1 MHLMGEII
9 DRIKIRKHP
18 SEAAEKY
25 FWVENECSTPV
36 EFGGE
41 KSLIEEIHESTVV
54 AGCESMALVVGLLA
68 NKRVISTIPP
78 WGVQCHLPHGG
89 IERLH
94 GIIGTYNLK

>member
-1 MHLMGEII
+1 MCEPIREHAEIMHGDPLHFGYDEKDAIKYFLKNMHLMGEII

-41 KSLIEEIHESTVV
+41 KASLKKYTNQQS
-54 AGCESMALVVGLLA
+54 LLDVRA
-68 NKRVISTIPP
+68 
-78 WGVQCHLPHGG
+78 WL
-89 IERLH
+89 
-94 GIIGTYNLK
+94 

>member
-1 MHLMGEII
+1 
-9 DRIKIRKHP
+9 
-18 SEAAEKY
+18 
-25 FWVENECSTPV
+25 
-36 EFGGE
+36 
-41 KSLIEEIHESTVV
+41 
-54 AGCESMALVVGLLA
+54 MALVVGLLA